1 MSKRLKILSLFN
13 RPHFWLLPVISLTS
27 IVPITLTQRQ
37 ATRTENLSNSEVIA
51 LPPSTDNSPLVDQ
64 KSQVSQEIEKPEVKS
79 AIAETDSLLKTPT
92 PIDSIPSPASE
103 TKENPTTKAETKVS
117 ESVTSPSKPQNSS
130 TLAAAKTRQQ
140 QAATVAVPQSQ
151 RKTPSGPTPP
161 LPGSQSTQAPK
172 IQQSESYI
180 PPRLEIKVALVRNQN
195 AINLGTS
202 TGGYIFD
209 ANGKLIQN
217 VQANQGF
224 LVQANG
230 NSLSLDGKNLPP
242 LFWVQP
248 SSKGLLYVGDRWY
261 RGRLL
266 IASQGSDL
274 LVINYVDLEQYLYSV
289 VGSEMHPTANMEAL
303 KAQAVA
309 ARSYALVHMIRPASK
324 WYHLGATPRWQ
335 AYNGLSK
342 EYNTSIKAVELT
354 AGQILSYKGGV
365 VESLYAATDDIVRR
379 AHGGRGMSQTGAYK
393 LADSGYNYEQ
403 ILANY
408 YPGVQLARLELN

>member
-1 MSKRLKILSLFN
+1 MSKRLKVLSLFN
-13 RPHFWLLPVISLTS
+13 HPHFWLLPVISLTS
-27 IVPITLTQRQ
+27 LVPITLTQRQ
-37 ATRTENLSNSEVIA
+37 FSSESAVVSDQETVTSAIESNSLADQLLES
-51 LPPSTDNSPLVDQ
+51 LNDTDSFR
-64 KSQVSQEIEKPEVKS
+64 S
-79 AIAETDSLLKTPT
+79 ETDSLLQKPT
-92 PIDSIPSPASE
+92 PIASLPSQPDRE
-103 TKENPTTKAETKVS
+103 TTVS
-117 ESVTSPSKPQNSS
+117 QSAAPPQQPEKP
-130 TLAAAKTRQQ
+130 AAKTSQP
-140 QAATVAVPQSQ
+140 QATSVTVPQSQ
-151 RKTPSGPTPP
+151 RQTPPGPTPS
-161 LPGSQSTQAPK
+161 LPGGQSTQAPK
-172 IQQSESYI
+172 IQQSASYI
-180 PPRLEIKVALVRNQN
+180 PPRLEIKVALVRNES

-202 TGGYIFD
+202 TGGYLFD
-209 ANGKLIQN
+209 ANGKLLQN
-217 VQANQGF
+217 LSANQGF
-224 LVQANG
+224 QVRANG
-230 NSLSLDGKNLPP
+230 NSLSLNGKNLPP
-242 LFWVQP
+242 LFWIQP
-248 SSKGLLYVGDRWY
+248 SSKGLISVGDRWY

-266 IASQGSDL
+266 VASQGSTL

-289 VGSEMHPTANMEAL
+289 VGSEMHPTANLEAL

-335 AYNGLSK
+335 AYNGLNK